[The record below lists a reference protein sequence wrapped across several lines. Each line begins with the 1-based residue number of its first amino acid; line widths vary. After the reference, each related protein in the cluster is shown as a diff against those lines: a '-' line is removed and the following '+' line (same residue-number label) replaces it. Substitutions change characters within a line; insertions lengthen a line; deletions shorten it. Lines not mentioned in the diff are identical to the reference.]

1 MLISLGAILM
11 SGAVGG
17 IVNALITDNGFIS
30 PREETLGDVRIIRP
44 GFAGNILIGAVAAF
58 IYWGFYGEY
67 SSTII
72 YGAQPGTASTVLD
85 LTLSSVAL
93 SILVGMAGARWL
105 TNEVDKTLFKTAAVT
120 AAASNQSFKD
130 AHRMAVA
137 TPAQAFNI
145 AKRMYV
151 ER

>member
-72 YGAQPGTASTVLD
+72 YGALPGTGSTVLD

-120 AAASNQSFKD
+120 AAASNQSLED
-130 AHRMAVA
+130 AQRMAVA